1 MKNKTDEKGKY
12 GVRVFKISDE
22 TLIIKQ
28 TIKKGEDQN
37 APYVIDGQKER
48 HVKIN
53 DDSGIAD
60 AIRDGVL
67 GKLTA
72 GNK

>member
-1 MKNKTDEKGKY
+1 MENQADGKGKY
-12 GVRVFKISDE
+12 GVRVFKVSDD
-22 TLIIKQ
+22 TLLIKQ
-28 TIKKGEDQN
+28 TIKKGSDQN

-67 GKLTA
+67 GKLEA
-72 GNK
+72 GKK